1 MSRLS
6 ARFIATAAGVLVLS
20 VTVVPQLPKT
30 PSLEETM
37 TWLQSKV
44 SGRAQGC
51 HNYELT
57 MRSTVTGWSDCRIDV
72 HEQWGVG
79 RPYSEADYSVPLKD
93 INPDSLRA
101 GESFLG
107 CSGIAMA
114 TTNGKKSIAKSP
126 GETTDHIMLFFYNAD
141 DREMSGRVIRAL
153 RYAVN
158 VCGGAKEPF

>member
-6 ARFIATAAGVLVLS
+6 ARFIATVASVLVLS
-20 VTVVPQLPKT
+20 VTVVTQVPKT
-30 PSLEETM
+30 PSLDETM

-57 MRSTVTGWSDCRIDV
+57 MRSAVTGWSDCRMNV
-72 HEQWGVG
+72 HEQWGLR

-93 INPDSLRA
+93 INPDSLRPA
-101 GESFLG
+101 ESFLG

-114 TTNGKKSIAKSP
+114 TTNGKKSIARSP
-126 GETTDHIMLFFYNAD
+126 GETTDHIMLFFYNAGD
-141 DREMSGRVIRAL
+141 LEMSRRVIRAL
-153 RYAVN
+153 RYSVT